1 MPCSSPY
8 HGDSLM
14 PKEAERRVWQIGAGE
29 ANRSYADTFLNHGV
43 ALIGPGDPGPWSAD
57 RYPIEKG
64 ARFVRTFATGVRK
77 GDIMLLREG
86 RSTIRAVG
94 IVAGGYQHLP
104 VFDDVNGWDL
114 QHCRRVHWFD
124 LTERHDFRTPV
135 FGANPSRLSRVY
147 KDEVKQYAIRFVA
160 SPPTECQDRMLPDL
174 PEEEADLAPE
184 DIPADLREVIR
195 EMLDLARHYRKSAAT
210 SGWPEERETVAHL
223 VIPFLRALGWSPER
237 IAVEWRK
244 IDLCLFGSLPRAPEN
259 CRFVIEAKRLAY
271 GLQGGFGQAREYL
284 AELGVERDV
293 IATDGLRYRMYDA
306 ANDFTPVAYAN
317 LRRLKRSAL
326 MLFSRMRSP

>member
-1 MPCSSPY
+1 MSPR
-8 HGDSLM
+8 
-14 PKEAERRVWQIGAGE
+14 AARRVWQIGAGE

-57 RYPIEKG
+57 RYAKVKG
-64 ARFVRTFATGVRK
+64 ARFVRSFATRLQK
-77 GDIMLLREG
+77 RDIVLLREG
-86 RSTIRAVG
+86 RSTIRAIG
-94 IVAGGYQHLP
+94 MVACGYEHLP

-114 QHCRRVHWFD
+114 QHCRRVRWFN
-124 LTERHDFRTPV
+124 LPEPYDFRTPV
-135 FGANPSRLSRVY
+135 FGANPSRLARVY
-147 KDEVKQYAIRFVA
+147 KDEVKQHAIRFVA
-160 SPPTECQDRMLPDL
+160 SPPTEWQDGVLPDL
-174 PEEEADLAPE
+174 PEEEADLEKA
-184 DIPADLREVIR
+184 DIPADLRGVIR
-195 EMLDLARHYRKSAAT
+195 EMQNLADHYWNSAAT

-244 IDLCLFGSLPRAPEN
+244 IDLCLFGSLPRSRAN
-259 CRFVIEAKRLAY
+259 CRFVIEAKRLAH

-293 IATDGLRYRMYDA
+293 IVTDGLRYRMYDA
-306 ANDFTPVAYAN
+306 GDDFAPVAYAN

-326 MLFSRMRSP
+326 TLFSRMRSP